1 MRTKEEL
8 QDLEKRVQFCQRTM
22 RAFNAGI
29 LLVNDSHNTLNYIV
43 REYDRER
50 VYRTLEDL
58 EVFVERL
65 IDERHKNKNTYRR
78 VMRDIGRRENA
89 ARWVL

>member
-1 MRTKEEL
+1 MTKEEL
-8 QDLEKRVQFCQRTM
+8 QNLEKRVQFCQRTM
-22 RAFNAGI
+22 KAFNAGM
-29 LLVNDSHNTLNYIV
+29 LLVDDSHNTLSYIV

-65 IDERHKNKNTYRR
+65 IDDRRKNKNTYRR
-78 VMRDIGRRENA
+78 VMRDIRRRKNA
-89 ARWVL
+89 TAWVA